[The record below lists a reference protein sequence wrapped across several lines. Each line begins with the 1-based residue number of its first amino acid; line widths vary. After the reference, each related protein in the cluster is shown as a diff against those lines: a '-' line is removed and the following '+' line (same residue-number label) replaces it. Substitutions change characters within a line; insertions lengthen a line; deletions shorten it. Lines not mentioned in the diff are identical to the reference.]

1 MRSYGQ
7 HCGLAK
13 TLDVIGDRWSLLIVR
28 ELLLRDGCR
37 YTDLLQGLPGISTN
51 LLVDRLRDLERAGVV
66 ARDEAPPPVA
76 TTLYRLTARG
86 KELRPAVLALGR
98 WGAPLLAKGSDD
110 EAFRSHWMA
119 LPVEIV
125 FADHAP
131 KGPPMAIELRT
142 GDEPVVIE
150 AADGAIHTRPGTAED
165 PDGVLTGP
173 PRLVVGVL
181 VGKLTL
187 EDARARGL
195 EYEGDPEALDRLLPH
210 SAAPAA

>member
-1 MRSYGQ
+1 
-7 HCGLAK
+7 
-13 TLDVIGDRWSLLIVR
+13 
-28 ELLLRDGCR
+28 
-37 YTDLLQGLPGISTN
+37 
-51 LLVDRLRDLERAGVV
+51 
-66 ARDEAPPPVA
+66 
-76 TTLYRLTARG
+76 
-86 KELRPAVLALGR
+86 
-98 WGAPLLAKGSDD
+98 
-110 EAFRSHWMA
+110 
-119 LPVEIV
+119 
-125 FADHAP
+125 
-131 KGPPMAIELRT
+131 MAIELRT

-195 EYEGDPEALDRLLPH
+195 EYDGDPEALDRLLPH